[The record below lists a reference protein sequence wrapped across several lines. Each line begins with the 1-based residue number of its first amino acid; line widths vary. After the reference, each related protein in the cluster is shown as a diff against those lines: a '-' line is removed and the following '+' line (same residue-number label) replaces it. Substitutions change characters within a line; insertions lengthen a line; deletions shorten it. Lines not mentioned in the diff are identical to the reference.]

1 MEKLE
6 EDRLSSLPKIILHC
20 ILSKLPEK
28 DAARTSVLSKA
39 WLDICYTFPILSFFT
54 WNLLEKSL
62 RQPIEYSERMRK
74 ISGFC
79 DYVKRRI
86 LRFRDQ
92 SLAIKEFELILDS
105 SRLCNISNDVDI
117 WLKLACECG
126 VEVIK
131 YSQTAPVGD
140 DEGGVEVNKYSQTV
154 LVHGVRHH
162 VFPISTID
170 AKSITTLMLEG
181 RYIMIDPTFMNHSI
195 KFFSLRV
202 LTLRKVLLGD
212 QHAINN
218 LLSFCPLIESITLSL
233 CSVLSFGAGKKENMK
248 SFSIRGLQKLKRVDT
263 RGIQDVY
270 IDAPSLET
278 LCYYPN
284 EFEPTFK
291 IDFDR
296 CRNLKELC
304 LWFIRDTFF
313 TAKWF
318 LELFL
323 KFPFLE
329 SLKLNTCV
337 MPERIDISSVRLK
350 VLELSNCYNLKEV
363 NIDAPNLLSCGYKGH
378 DASEPN
384 MSFLRSSSQLEVN
397 IQIPV
402 EYEDLCN
409 LRELMQDIKPK
420 Q

>member
-126 VEVIK
+126 VEVIH
-131 YSQTAPVGD
+131 YSQTELVGQD
-140 DEGGVEVNKYSQTV
+140 KYHVLPMCVNET
-154 LVHGVRHH
+154 
-162 VFPISTID
+162 
-170 AKSITTLMLEG
+170 KSIRKLVLKG
-181 RYIMIDPTFMNHSI
+181 YIKIDPTFMNHSI
-195 KFFSLRV
+195 KFSSLRV
-202 LTLRKVLLGD
+202 LSIWYVLLGD
-212 QHAINN
+212 EHLINH
-218 LLSFCPLIESITLSL
+218 LISFCPLIESINLSY
-233 CSVLSFGAGKKENMK
+233 CHVLSSDDGTMEKIK
-248 SFSIRGLQKLKRVDT
+248 SLSISGLQKLKRVDVS
-263 RGIQDVY
+263 GIQDIS
-270 IDAPSLET
+270 IDAPSLEN
-278 LCYYPN
+278 LCYHCPIN
-284 EFEPTFK
+284 VFEAPLK

-304 LWFIRDTFF
+304 LWSVTGTFF
-313 TAKWF
+313 
-318 LELFL
+318 
-323 KFPFLE
+323 
-329 SLKLNTCV
+329 
-337 MPERIDISSVRLK
+337 
-350 VLELSNCYNLKEV
+350 
-363 NIDAPNLLSCGYKGH
+363 
-378 DASEPN
+378 
-384 MSFLRSSSQLEVN
+384 
-397 IQIPV
+397 
-402 EYEDLCN
+402 
-409 LRELMQDIKPK
+409 
-420 Q
+420 

>member
-1 MEKLE
+1 
-6 EDRLSSLPKIILHC
+6 
-20 ILSKLPEK
+20 
-28 DAARTSVLSKA
+28 
-39 WLDICYTFPILSFFT
+39 
-54 WNLLEKSL
+54 
-62 RQPIEYSERMRK
+62 MRK
-74 ISGFC
+74 ILEFC

-92 SLAIKEFELILDS
+92 SLAIKEFELKVDS
-105 SRLCNISNDVDI
+105 SRLCNISKDVDI
-117 WLKLACECG
+117 WLKLACEC
-126 VEVIK
+126 
-131 YSQTAPVGD
+131 
-140 DEGGVEVNKYSQTV
+140 GVEVNKYSQTV

-181 RYIMIDPTFMNHSI
+181 RYIKIGPTFMNHSI
-195 KFFSLRV
+195 EFFSLRV

-233 CSVLSFGAGKKENMK
+233 CSVLSSGDGKKENMK

-296 CRNLKELC
+296 CRTLKELW
-304 LWFIRDTFF
+304 LWFITDTFF

-318 LELFL
+318 FELFL
-323 KFPFLE
+323 KFHFLQ

-337 MPERIDISSVRLK
+337 MPERIFQVFDLK
-350 VLELSNCYNLKEV
+350 CWSY
-363 NIDAPNLLSCGYKGH
+363 
-378 DASEPN
+378 
-384 MSFLRSSSQLEVN
+384 
-397 IQIPV
+397 QIA
-402 EYEDLCN
+402 
-409 LRELMQDIKPK
+409 IT
-420 Q
+420 